1 MQINN
6 IDKKILTDEEKIS
19 RIMQLKAERN
29 AIILAHYYQDPNIQD
44 IADFIGDSLA
54 LSQFAQK
61 VEQDVILFCGV
72 NFMAETAKILNP
84 TKKVI
89 VPDLMAGCSLADS
102 APADEYQEW
111 IESHPNSVV
120 VSYINTSAEVKAL
133 SDIICTSSNA
143 AKIVN
148 SIPLDKQVLFG
159 PDKFLG
165 SFVKQASGRDMILWD
180 GACIVHQKFSEEKVK
195 ELIAENPDAEV
206 LAHPECPPNI
216 LKYADIIGSTTKII
230 SRAVESDKQK
240 FIILTEPGVI
250 HEMKKKAPEKIYLE
264 VPDLEGCSCN
274 MCPYMRLNTLDK
286 IISALENLYPEI
298 DVPEEIRIK
307 ALKPIQRML
316 ELS

>member
-6 IDKKILTDEEKIS
+6 IDKEILTDEEKIS
-19 RIMQLKAERN
+19 RIMQLKSERN

-165 SFVKQASGRDMILWD
+165 SFVKQASGR
-180 GACIVHQKFSEEKVK
+180 
-195 ELIAENPDAEV
+195 
-206 LAHPECPPNI
+206 
-216 LKYADIIGSTTKII
+216 
-230 SRAVESDKQK
+230 
-240 FIILTEPGVI
+240 
-250 HEMKKKAPEKIYLE
+250 
-264 VPDLEGCSCN
+264 
-274 MCPYMRLNTLDK
+274 
-286 IISALENLYPEI
+286 
-298 DVPEEIRIK
+298 
-307 ALKPIQRML
+307 
-316 ELS
+316 

>member
-6 IDKKILTDEEKIS
+6 IDKEILTDEEKIS
-19 RIMQLKAERN
+19 RIMQLKSERN

-286 IISALENLYPEI
+286 IISALENLSPEI

>member
-6 IDKKILTDEEKIS
+6 IDKEILTDEEKIS
-19 RIMQLKAERN
+19 RIMQLKSERN

-102 APADEYQEW
+102 APTDEYQEW

-286 IISALENLYPEI
+286 IISALENLSPEI

>member
-19 RIMQLKAERN
+19 RIMQLKSERN

-143 AKIVN
+143 TKIVN

>member
-1 MQINN
+1 MLTKEQKIERLKSL
-6 IDKKILTDEEKIS
+6 KKEK
-19 RIMQLKAERN
+19 N
-29 AIILAHYYQDPNIQD
+29 AIILAHYYQEGDIQD

-61 VEQDVILFCGV
+61 VQEDVILFAGV

-89 VPDLMAGCSLADS
+89 VPDLKAGCSLADS
-102 APADEYQEW
+102 AEPVAFKKWRDSY
-111 IESHPNSVV
+111 PGSVV
-120 VSYINTSAEVKAL
+120 VIYINTTAEIKAL

-143 AKIVN
+143 VKIIN
-148 SIPLDKQVLFG
+148 SIPKDKLVLFA

-165 SFVKQASGRDMILWD
+165 SYIKQATGREMILWN
-180 GACIVHQKFSEEKVK
+180 GSCQVHEMFSEEKVIILK
-195 ELIAENPDAEV
+195 NDNPDAIV

-230 SRAVESDKQK
+230 DEAVNSQHNK

-250 HEMKKKAPEKIYLE
+250 HEMKKRAPQKTYLE
-264 VPDLEGCSCN
+264 VPNLDGCSCN
-274 MCPYMRLNTLDK
+274 ECPYMRLNTLDK
-286 IISALENLYPEI
+286 MISALENMTPEI
-298 DVPEEIRIK
+298 IVPDEIREK
-307 ALKPIQRML
+307 ALLPIQKML